1 MKRILMLSA
10 LTGVLTL
17 TGCSTMDKVFGTNM
31 SGMNDVKAV
40 TSSTVPVTSRNGM
53 LVDSTKYMTLYTF
66 DKDMANKSNCTG
78 ECLAAWPALT
88 APSNVAASG
97 QFSTFQRDDGSY
109 QWAVNNKPLYFFVKD
124 TKAGDKNGDNVK
136 NVWHI
141 VPTK

>member
-1 MKRILMLSA
+1 MKRILMLSV

-17 TGCSTMDKVFGTNM
+17 TGCSTIDNMFGTNM
-31 SGMNDVKAV
+31 SGMNEAKAV
-40 TSSTVPVTSRNGM
+40 TGNMAPVTSRNGM
-53 LVDSTKYMTLYTF
+53 LVDATNYMTLYTF

-88 APSNVAASG
+88 ATSAAKTSG
-97 QFSTFQRDDGSY
+97 QFSTFKRDDGSY
-109 QWAVNNKPLYFFVKD
+109 QWAANNKPLYFFVKD

-136 NVWHI
+136 GVWHI